1 MAFTRENFAP
11 AGGQSARGKAPQ
23 QFTYKSTDT
32 PAQVRFAGYFN
43 EVGNLLELGDS
54 IYYVQVNSLS
64 APTSV
69 TAIHQFTVVNK
80 AGAVVDVNDGVSQA
94 ITDTD

>member
-1 MAFTRENFAP
+1 MAFDRQYFAP

-23 QFTYKSTDT
+23 QFTYKMTDT
-32 PAQVRFAGYFN
+32 PAQVRVAGYFN
-43 EVGNLLELGDS
+43 EIGNMLELGDS
-54 IYYVQVNSLS
+54 IRYVQVNSVS

-69 TAIHQFTVVNK
+69 TAIHEFTVVNK

-94 ITDTD
+94 VTDTD